1 MFGLHKEG
9 LAEHYCLSEVLHWGT
24 TTRVDFVYY
33 LAKKKT
39 QSLAFVFRLGLLNV
53 SLPYVFKSI
62 DDTWII

>member
-33 LAKKKT
+33 LAKKKHR
-39 QSLAFVFRLGLLNV
+39 VWLLFSDLV
-53 SLPYVFKSI
+53 C
-62 DDTWII
+62 